1 MIRSFRLCENLNETI
16 LFFKK
21 YNMHNSIERSIYHF
35 MIFDKIGDSAII
47 EYVDNVIKII
57 TPDMNNTLNYLY
69 VINFNFSKNSNCS
82 MIGLDRYNILE
93 INLKIVKNDNGME

>member
-1 MIRSFRLCENLNETI
+1 
-16 LFFKK
+16 
-21 YNMHNSIERSIYHF
+21 MHNSIERSIYHF

-69 VINFNFSKNSNCS
+69 VTNFYLSKNSSCN
-82 MIGLDRYNILE
+82 MVGLDSYNILE
-93 INLKIVKNDNGME
+93 KNLKIVKYDNGIE